1 MFLIIQY
8 IFLFSYEG
16 KYDKGIKEG
25 NGTFIYPDGSKY
37 EGDWKAGIK
46 DGLGKYTYA
55 NGDWYEGSWK
65 DDCKEGHGVYY
76 HSRTEATYSGKLKT
90 PKCH

>member
-1 MFLIIQY
+1 MV
-8 IFLFSYEG
+8 SYEG
-16 KYDKGIKEG
+16 KYNKGIKEG
-25 NGTFIYPDGSKY
+25 NGTFNYPDGSKY

-65 DDCKEGHGVYY
+65 DNCKEGHGVYY
-76 HSRTEATYSGKLKT
+76 HSRTEATHTGKWKT
-90 PKCH
+90 FKSHWRFLA